1 MKDDPDGERT
11 TVAPY
16 DPFVGQVLARR
27 YRVEQRLAVGGF
39 GAVYRARDLYDRR
52 DVAVKVVNANH
63 AGNAGVAARFRRE
76 AAALRRLN
84 HRHTVAMYELGETD
98 AGTLFIAME
107 LLSGKSL
114 WDEFQLQ
121 GRLPWWRT
129 LKIVRMVCSALAQAH
144 ALDIVHRDLKP
155 ENIHLERDGDELDFV
170 KVVDFGIAKILRG
183 RGDET
188 SELTHS
194 GQMIGTFDY
203 MAPEQ
208 MVGGD
213 VGPPC
218 DIFTLGIVIYE
229 MITGFRP
236 FGTPQTTSAML
247 NAILHST
254 PAAISTR
261 AAAPREL
268 DPIVAR
274 CLARD
279 PGQRYAYADELGADL
294 ERVLASVPETDE
306 DRTETK
312 IRPVTTAQFAAEE
325 ATTKWDDGGG
335 EVVSP
340 ATTLPGILPPW
351 LRR

>member
-1 MKDDPDGERT
+1 MTEDPDERT
-11 TVAPY
+11 TVAPH
-16 DPFVGQVLARR
+16 DPLVGQVLARR
-27 YRVEQRLAVGGF
+27 YRVEQQLAIGGF
-39 GAVYRARDLYDRR
+39 GAVYIARDLVDRR
-52 DVAVKVVNANH
+52 DVAIKVVHAQH
-63 AGNAGVAARFRRE
+63 AGNRAVAARFRRE

-84 HRHTVAMYELGETD
+84 HRHTVAMYELGEAD
-98 AGTLFIAME
+98 GGILFIAME
-107 LLSGKSL
+107 LLHGKSL
-114 WDEFQLQ
+114 WTEFQAQ

-129 LKIVRMVCSALAQAH
+129 LKIMRMVCSALTQAH

-183 RGDET
+183 SRDET
-188 SELTHS
+188 VDVTHA

-208 MVGGD
+208 MVGGE
-213 VGPPC
+213 VGPTC

-229 MITGFRP
+229 MISGVRP
-236 FGTPQTTSAML
+236 FGAPQTTSAML

-254 PAAISTR
+254 PAPLSAR

-274 CLARD
+274 CLDRD
-279 PGQRYAYADELGADL
+279 PNKRYAYADELGADL
-294 ERVLASVPETDE
+294 ERVMASVPETDE

-312 IRPVTTAQFAAEE
+312 IRLPGFA
-325 ATTKWDDGGG
+325 G
-335 EVVSP
+335 EDASLQP
-340 ATTLPGILPPW
+340 TTLPGVLPPW